1 MKLDS
6 SIVEAN
12 PQLRKGGT
20 TQYFIE
26 DFNHKFKSMGDP
38 IMLERRDLTLKGCN
52 KKNKA
57 MLQVDKIKVCNPLES
72 LLNILLEKG
81 FVIIKSKV
89 SDFHFLEL
97 YIKLQ
102 GKETDEL
109 EQINIDKIKNIDHK
123 NFSCACHWSIVE
135 LELVKD

>member
-1 MKLDS
+1 
-6 SIVEAN
+6 
-12 PQLRKGGT
+12 
-20 TQYFIE
+20 
-26 DFNHKFKSMGDP
+26 MGDP

-57 MLQVDKIKVCNPLES
+57 MLQPDKIKVCNPLES

-89 SDFHFLEL
+89 SDFHFHEL

-102 GKETDEL
+102 GKETDQL

-123 NFSCACHWSIVE
+123 NFSCASHWSIVE